1 MGNLSSLVETKRC
14 PKCASTDVWRSP
26 RRGFYELVLLSSISM
41 RPFRCLGCANRFYRF
56 SFNGRAASSS
66 FSRVRDPHTRSQMFL
81 PVLIY
86 GYGIDKEPFQEKSN
100 ARLVSMHS
108 AELTLMTKVQCG
120 KRLALLDPA
129 SDEEL
134 QGEIASVTEQPD
146 GSNVIGVQFSHSVL
160 EFWSATKFSNGK

>member
-1 MGNLSSLVETKRC
+1 
-14 PKCASTDVWRSP
+14 
-26 RRGFYELVLLSSISM
+26 
-41 RPFRCLGCANRFYRF
+41 
-56 SFNGRAASSS
+56 
-66 FSRVRDPHTRSQMFL
+66 MFL